1 VAQNGLSEQSRPTIR
16 DVARTANVGISTVS
30 SFLNGTRPVS
40 AAART
45 RITRAIEDLGYEPN
59 SMARNLRRRR
69 AGAIGL
75 VVPDVMNPFFML
87 VASGIEEVISSDD
100 FCFVLCP
107 TNFEAER
114 EAGYVRLLR
123 RQQLDGVIILSGTAV
138 SSPGLLELAARAPV
152 VLVDEL
158 VAGVEA
164 PFVAADNRQGA
175 RSLAE
180 YVLGLGHRR
189 VAIVA
194 GPRGLWTA
202 EQRLSGYR
210 EALAA
215 HDLDPDVPVAHGDYR
230 LNSGYVA
237 AHALLTGPEQTRPT
251 ALIAS
256 NDLMALGCARFCADN
271 HLTVGVD
278 VSIAGFDDIPLAE
291 LVTPG
296 LTTVRQP
303 SREIGRR
310 AARLMLE
317 RVNGG
322 ARGPDASN
330 ERIELPTTLVTRGS
344 VASPGGRR

>member
-1 VAQNGLSEQSRPTIR
+1 MSQNGFPLARPTIR

-40 AAART
+40 AATRS
-45 RITRAIEDLGYEPN
+45 RITHAIEELGYEPN
-59 SMARNLRRRR
+59 SMASNLRRRR

-87 VASGIEEVISSDD
+87 VASGIEDVISSDD
-100 FCFVLCP
+100 FCLVLCP

-123 RQQLDGVIILSGTAV
+123 RQQLDGVIILSGTAM
-138 SSPGLLELAARAPV
+138 SSPALLELATRAPV

-158 VAGVEA
+158 IAGIDA

-180 YVLGLGHRR
+180 YILGQGHRR

-194 GPRGLWTA
+194 GPPGLWTA
-202 EQRLSGYR
+202 RERLSGYR

-215 HDLDPDVPVAHGDYR
+215 HQLDTDVPVVHGDYR

-237 AHALLTGPEQTRPT
+237 ARTLLTGPPEERPT
-251 ALIAS
+251 VLIAS
-256 NDLMALGCARFCADN
+256 NDLMAIGCARFCADSR
-271 HLTVGVD
+271 LEVGVD
-278 VSIAGFDDIPLAE
+278 VSIGGFDDIPLAA

-303 SREIGRR
+303 AREIGRQ
-310 AARLMLE
+310 AARCMLAGVRAGSGSAGSSSE
-317 RVNGG
+317 RH
-322 ARGPDASN
+322 
-330 ERIELPTTLVTRGS
+330 ELATTLVTRGS
-344 VASPGGRR
+344 VAAPNGRR